1 MKISLNQ
8 LIDRAEHG
16 GGRRFVRDRLFC
28 IMSAEKLTR

>member
-8 LIDRAEHG
+8 LINRAEHG
-16 GGRRFVRDRLFC
+16 GGRRVDRDRFLG